1 MLRKLFWMLKEPEA
15 FFEGIREE
23 GYRESFIFLLQVS
36 AVIAFF
42 TPIVNYLGWESTDR
56 TSTYQAQILGWQI
69 TSEQLLPRLGAWAY
83 VVEAFLIVGLA
94 LIIALFLAA
103 FIHLIFRAL
112 GGQGAFL
119 NAWKAT
125 CYGVG
130 PCVLLGWVPYWTLFV
145 GAWSF
150 VLQLYFGPKVLYRM
164 REGRALLIL
173 AFFVGATLLEFATK
187 GTTVSFGGG

>member
-1 MLRKLFWMLKEPEA
+1 MFRKLLLMLKEPEE
-15 FFEGIREE
+15 FFEGIKKE
-23 GYRESFIFLLQVS
+23 GYREPFIFLLQVS

-42 TPIVNYLGWESTDR
+42 TPIVNYLGWPSTDR
-56 TSTYQAQILGWQI
+56 TSTYQAQIVAWQI

-83 VVEAFLIVGLA
+83 VVEAFLILGLA
-94 LIIALFLAA
+94 LVVALFLAG
-103 FIHLIFRAL
+103 FLHLIFLAL
-112 GGQGAFL
+112 GGQGAIL
-119 NAWKAT
+119 NAWKAV

-173 AFFVGATLLEFATK
+173 ALFVGATLLEFAIK
-187 GTTVSFGGG
+187 GTTVGFGGQ